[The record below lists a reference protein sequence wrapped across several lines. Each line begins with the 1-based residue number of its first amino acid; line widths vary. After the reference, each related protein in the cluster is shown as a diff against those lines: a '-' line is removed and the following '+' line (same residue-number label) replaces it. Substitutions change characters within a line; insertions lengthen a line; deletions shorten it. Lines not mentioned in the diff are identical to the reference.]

1 MSGRVFVAA
10 ALLTASLTGCA
21 QEARVT
27 FSSCKEAQEAGVH
40 LPLTKESPGWN
51 PKLDRDRDGKAC

>member
-1 MSGRVFVAA
+1 MSARILVAA
-10 ALLTASLTGCA
+10 ALIGSLLTGCT

-27 FSSCKEAQEAGVH
+27 FSSCKQAQEAGVP
-40 LPLTKESPGWN
+40 LPLTKDSPGWN